1 MSKRSQS
8 ISPFFLRVLFG
19 VLIVANLLL
28 VAPMAIGEEKKG
40 DPEFLSLGIGA
51 FDFNRRKDEGFE
63 YRLEYRSE
71 RKLLDIFKPFGSV
84 AVSTSGHG
92 FFGGGVLID
101 LFFDRRIVVT
111 PSFAPHIYIGG
122 DNDLDLDYPLQF
134 RSQLEIAYRLDNR
147 ARVGF
152 AVSHYSNASLGDKNP
167 GTETATIYYSMPL
180 DKILGR

>member
-8 ISPFFLRVLFG
+8 IRRFMMKALFG
-19 VLIVANLLL
+19 NFFVANLLL
-28 VAPMAIGEEKKG
+28 AAPMAIGQEKKD
-40 DPEFLSLGIGA
+40 DPEFVSVGIGA

-63 YRLEYRSE
+63 YRLEYRSD
-71 RKLLDIFKPFGSV
+71 RKLLKFFKPFGAV

-167 GTETATIYYSMPL
+167 GTETATIYYSLPL
-180 DKILGR
+180 EKIISR

>member
-1 MSKRSQS
+1 MSKRRLS
-8 ISPFFLRVLFG
+8 IRRILIRALFG
-19 VLIVANLLL
+19 NLFLANLLL
-28 VAPMAIGEEKKG
+28 VAPMAIGQEKKG

-63 YRLEYRSE
+63 YRLEYRSD

-167 GTETATIYYSMPL
+167 GTETATIYYSLPL
-180 DKILGR
+180 EKFISR